1 MAWLV
6 ARAEVREL
14 PAIQQIKNPEAI

>member
-14 PAIQQIKNPEAI
+14 PTIQQIKNPEAI